1 VWEDKK
7 YLNQEFDI
15 NENKMVKMTKEYKR
29 KYRGW
34 VHYCQRSWK
43 IESNKLQINQKYAF
57 QIVQNNY
64 II

>member
-1 VWEDKK
+1 
-7 YLNQEFDI
+7 
-15 NENKMVKMTKEYKR
+15 MVKMTKEYKR